1 MGTDDTKSDSTRQTD
16 DIIDHLYEVAV
27 DPSRYETLL
36 DHWEAMIKPRRAAA
50 NLADHPVIG
59 LDHLSGHVER
69 ADQVLERVIKDAA
82 VKGPQAMLAQID
94 RVAAFAADRSGRI
107 IATNTAATTLLNITD
122 GQALGDI
129 ALGDGDAGQLSH
141 FVGRMLGAN
150 RDAPVVLRARTAQ
163 ADRLVVFHLR
173 VVRED
178 GETPF
183 VIGISSQVRWP
194 DGFTDMLRSA
204 FEFTPAETD
213 VVRALTEGQTLQQI
227 ADGRGRSVDT
237 IRAQLKSIMA
247 KTETR
252 SQTELVRLT
261 LSTMEIAQ
269 FTAQVS
275 NSVGTVSQGYETLQ
289 PRPFQTLILPD
300 GRRMDYLILGD
311 SEGVPLF
318 YQPLDYGLT
327 RWPASAEDEAARRGI
342 KIIVPIRAGYGASTS
357 LPKRAPYV
365 AHLVDDFASLLDHL
379 GVRQA
384 PFLSLGGDSH
394 LAVAFNAAH
403 PDRMT
408 ALVACAG
415 VLPLTQAEQYERME
429 KWHRFILAGARYTPH
444 LLPFMVKAGFAL
456 AKRLGKRGFV
466 HAVYGKSP
474 ADVAT
479 FEHPEVFEAMVCGSE
494 VCLSDA
500 HSAHDAF
507 SREVIAHETTDWTE
521 AVLALKDS
529 LPVVFM
535 NGLQDPQVPP
545 ETLEDFR
552 RDYPWIDFQVYPDAG
567 QLLFFLKWPDVLER
581 LTPFLEKK

>member
-1 MGTDDTKSDSTRQTD
+1 MGTDHKTTDTTRQTN

-27 DPSRYETLL
+27 DPTRYESLL
-36 DHWEAMIKPRRAAA
+36 DHWEAMIQPQRAAT

-69 ADQVLERVIKDAA
+69 ADQVLDRVIRD
-82 VKGPQAMLAQID
+82 VLLTSPQAMLAQID

-107 IATNTAATTLLNITD
+107 IAANTAAQNLLDISD
-122 GQALGDI
+122 GQARRDI
-129 ALGDGDAGQLSH
+129 ALGDGDAEQLSH
-141 FVGRMLGAN
+141 YVGRMLGAN
-150 RDAPVVLRARTAQ
+150 HDEPVVLRARTMQ
-163 ADRLVVFHLR
+163 ADRLIVFHLR

-178 GETPF
+178 GEAPF
-183 VIGISSQVRWP
+183 VIVISSQMCRP
-194 DGFTDMLRSA
+194 DGFTDLLRAA
-204 FEFTPAETD
+204 FEFTPAETEI
-213 VVRALTEGQTLQQI
+213 VRALTEGHTLQQI
-227 ADGRGRSVDT
+227 AGARSRSLDT

-261 LSTMEIAQ
+261 LSTMEIAH
-269 FTAQVS
+269 FTTQMSA
-275 NSVGTVSQGYETLQ
+275 SVGTVSQGYETLQ
-289 PRPFQTLILPD
+289 PRPFQTLTLSD

-311 SEGVPLF
+311 PKGVPLF
-318 YQPLDYGLT
+318 YLPLDYGLT
-327 RWPASAEDEAARRGI
+327 RWPASAEQEALRRGI
-342 KIIVPIRAGYGASTS
+342 QIIVPVRAGYGASTS

-365 AHLVDDFASLLDHL
+365 AHLVDDFAALLDHL
-379 GVRQA
+379 GISQA

-394 LAVAFNAAH
+394 LAFAFNAAH
-403 PDRMT
+403 PGRMT

-415 VLPLTQAEQYERME
+415 VLPLTRVEQYERME

-456 AKRLGKRGFV
+456 AKRLGKRGFI

-479 FEHPEVFEAMVCGSE
+479 FEHPEVYEAMVCGSE
-494 VCLSDA
+494 VCLSDN

-521 AVLALKDS
+521 AVLALKDKM
-529 LPVVFM
+529 PVVFM

-545 ETLEDFR
+545 ETLDDFR
-552 RDYPWIDFQVYPDAG
+552 RDYPWINFQVYPDAG

-581 LTPFLEKK
+581 LVPFLDKK